1 MNAPRLSLST
11 AAALVTFAW
20 LSALPVLTS
29 AQTYEF
35 QRSVMGLRVSG
46 AGTGTGTGSQ
56 PDTVPPAPASAQTS
70 TSLVD
75 FGSVATHTTEKR
87 QVVLTNNGGSGL
99 GLTAAPAVLGDLAF
113 GTDLT
118 TCGTSL
124 AAGQS
129 CLTDVLF
136 SPSVVGTVSGSLR
149 FSTSLPGVPVDVAL
163 QGEAYNPVSLASAA
177 LPHGMVGKAYSYDF
191 KQLLS
196 VSNETSPD
204 KSLATWSGSGTLPTG
219 LSLNTSTGE
228 LAGTPSAP
236 TAGASYTV
244 IGTYK
249 NNQGQ
254 QVYTIKVG
262 EAVLQAVQFAAG
274 GNHTCAVTTAGGL
287 KCWGSNN
294 SGQLG
299 NDTALANQPT
309 PVDVLGLTSGVAS
322 VSAGG
327 SHTCAVTTAGG
338 LKCWGSNGYGQL
350 GNGSTGSQA
359 TPVDVLDL
367 ASGVASVSAGG
378 THTCAVTT
386 AGGLKCWGVN
396 GVGQLGN
403 GSTVSQA
410 TPGYVQGLT
419 SGVASVSA
427 GENHTCAVTT
437 AGSLKCWG
445 YDYSGQLGNDLALTN
460 KPTPVDVLG
469 LASGVASVSAGGGH
483 TCAVTTAGG
492 LKCWGLDNYGQLGN
506 DLALTNKPTPV
517 DVVGLP
523 AGVASV
529 SAGLY
534 HTCAVTTAG
543 GLKCWGYDYYGQL
556 GNDVAL
562 TSLPTPVD
570 VLGLTSG
577 VASVSADYSHTCA
590 LTTAG
595 GLKCWGLNAGGSLGD
610 GTTTNRATPIDVK
623 PGT

>member
-1 MNAPRLSLST
+1 
-11 AAALVTFAW
+11 
-20 LSALPVLTS
+20 
-29 AQTYEF
+29 
-35 QRSVMGLRVSG
+35 MGLRVSG
-46 AGTGTGTGSQ
+46 AGTGAGTGTGSQ

-149 FSTSLPGVPVDVAL
+149 FSTSLPGVPVEVAL

-262 EAVLQAVQFAAG
+262 EAVMEVVQVSTG
-274 GNHTCAVTTAGGL
+274 GHHTCAVTTAGGL
-287 KCWGSNN
+287 KCWGYDNFGQVGNDAALTNKPTPVDVLGLTSGVA
-294 SGQLG
+294 SVSTGFYHTCAVTTAGSVKCWGQDDYGQLG
-299 NDTALANQPT
+299 NDTALTNKPT

-322 VSAGG
+322 VSAG
-327 SHTCAVTTAGG
+327 
-338 LKCWGSNGYGQL
+338 
-350 GNGSTGSQA
+350 
-359 TPVDVLDL
+359 
-367 ASGVASVSAGG
+367 
-378 THTCAVTT
+378 
-386 AGGLKCWGVN
+386 
-396 GVGQLGN
+396 
-403 GSTVSQA
+403 
-410 TPGYVQGLT
+410 
-419 SGVASVSA
+419 
-427 GENHTCAVTT
+427 
-437 AGSLKCWG
+437 
-445 YDYSGQLGNDLALTN
+445 YS
-460 KPTPVDVLG
+460 
-469 LASGVASVSAGGGH
+469 H

-492 LKCWGLDNYGQLGN
+492 LKCWGLDSNGQLGN
-506 DLALTNKPTPV
+506 DTALTNQPTPV
-517 DVVGLP
+517 
-523 AGVASV
+523 A
-529 SAGLY
+529 
-534 HTCAVTTAG
+534 
-543 GLKCWGYDYYGQL
+543 
-556 GNDVAL
+556 
-562 TSLPTPVD
+562 

-577 VASVSADYSHTCA
+577 VASVSAGGTHTCA
-590 LTTAG
+590 MTTTGGATCWGADIYGQLGNDVALTNKPTPVTVLGLASGVASVSAGYFHTCAVTTTGGVKCWGYDAQGQLGNDVALTNQPTPVEVLGLTSGVASLVAGSNHTCAVTTTGGVKCWGYDAQGQLGNDVALTNQPTPVEVLGLTSGVSLVSAGGAHTCAITTAG
-595 GLKCWGLNAGGSLGD
+595 GVKCWGYDIFGQLGND
-610 GTTTNRATPIDVK
+610 TALVSQPTPVDVAK
-623 PGT
+623 